1 MKRLQTYGG
10 LFHSPRVT
18 FAGSQKGI
26 KHSSLAEKSVLVCMH
41 AYIGLACFFTDE
53 FGMPTISP
61 RRLSSR
67 IMWDASPPPTR
78 VRLSATPVLP
88 RSMHEAC
95 GTGQHIYIHAS
106 YPLFDLHA
114 IDSLT
119 ANLSGGSFVCF
130 FFLFFC
136 ESGGHVRHEGA
147 GDLRDPDREAAAAPL
162 GNAGRQDDPQDRRR
176 HHDGQLPVI

>member
-26 KHSSLAEKSVLVCMH
+26 KLSSLAEKSVLVCMH

-95 GTGQHIYIHAS
+95 GTGQHIYIYAS
-106 YPLFDLHA
+106 YLLFDLHA

-119 ANLSGGSFVCF
+119 VNLSGGSFVCF
-130 FFLFFC
+130 FSFF
-136 ESGGHVRHEGA
+136 SASQA
-147 GDLRDPDREAAAAPL
+147 GTCDMKEQGIFETLIGKQQQLLLATQVVKMILKIDDVIMM
-162 GNAGRQDDPQDRRR
+162 GNYQ
-176 HHDGQLPVI
+176 